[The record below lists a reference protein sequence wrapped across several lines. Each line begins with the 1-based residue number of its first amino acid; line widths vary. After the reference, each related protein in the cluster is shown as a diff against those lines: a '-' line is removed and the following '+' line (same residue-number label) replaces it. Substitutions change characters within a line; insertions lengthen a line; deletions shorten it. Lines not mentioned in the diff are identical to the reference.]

1 MVCFIGTPIP
11 LPRRPRAR
19 VWPVQR
25 SAPRWTVSIAP
36 RSVSRCCASRPPRFP
51 ASKRLQQVSLELA
64 EREKGLIP
72 GDTAEQAQ
80 AQLLQIVKRVAQQ
93 QMPPLEV
100 GQVELGR
107 PRTFGSA
114 YGQVSVSITVTCR
127 IEDLVN
133 FLAALSAQPELTGTE
148 EIRFGTSHPKLKTM
162 PIRLTVSGL
171 VARRLVPVQ
180 KGSDRVLS
188 GKLRLSGS
196 GAPGAGGAAVL
207 AIARRVD
214 RLRTPAI

>member
-1 MVCFIGTPIP
+1 MTISERDRRALIILGIALAAGGLLYWYSNSSSSPSPSLVGTPAGSK
-11 LPRRPRAR
+11 L
-19 VWPVQR
+19 
-25 SAPRWTVSIAP
+25 SAPLDSID
-36 RSVSRCCASRPPRFP
+36 RSEKRLAMLRRQAATLPGKQ
-51 ASKRLQQVSLELA
+51 ARLQQVSLELA

-114 YGQVSVSITVTCR
+114 YGQVSLSITITCR

-133 FLAALSAQPELTGTE
+133 FLTALSAQPELTGTE

-162 PIRLTVSGL
+162 PIRLTISGL

-180 KGSDRVLS
+180 KGL
-188 GKLRLSGS
+188 
-196 GAPGAGGAAVL
+196 
-207 AIARRVD
+207 
-214 RLRTPAI
+214 TEF

>member
-1 MVCFIGTPIP
+1 MTISERD
-11 LPRRPRAR
+11 RRALIVLGIALAAGGLLYWYSNSTSSPSPSL
-19 VWPVQR
+19 VGGGSKI
-25 SAPRWTVSIAP
+25 SAPVDSID
-36 RSVSRCCASRPPRFP
+36 RSE
-51 ASKRLQQVSLELA
+51 KRLAMLRRQAATLPGKEAVLKQVSLELA

-114 YGQVSVSITVTCR
+114 YGQVSLSITVTCR

-133 FLAALSAQPELTGTE
+133 FLTALSAQPELTGTE
-148 EIRFGTSHPKLKTM
+148 EIRFGASHPKLKTM
-162 PIRLTVSGL
+162 PIRLTISGL

-180 KGSDRVLS
+180 KGLQEF
-188 GKLRLSGS
+188 
-196 GAPGAGGAAVL
+196 
-207 AIARRVD
+207 
-214 RLRTPAI
+214 